1 MNISYYH
8 EGEFNQIV
16 LSEKD
21 TMDINFLS
29 KKDSY
34 LNHYNDYCKF
44 FDIVILRKDNLLSWR
59 KSNKEVAESRDM
71 SIEKLLCS
79 GIKLEFVKLMSPPP
93 SGWEWKQTLDD
104 KNEYILSFN
113 YFLKYLHRDQY
124 GTQKIFD
131 GREYLDFHYFYNKK
145 GKKILEFCKHDSN
158 QEIAEKLGKIIY
170 GNKSKEI
177 TNHIQNFLQS
187 FKKNVNEGTSRNLL
201 FTRIGFNVITSIL
214 MKNLNEKK
222 FKKISNLLEKCIK
235 LEFSY
240 EKRRRVVVNF
250 SNVKQQNLTQYFF
263 DNFFAGS
270 EGAFDTT
277 NDKYFKQKFYG
288 ETLFLT
294 GFPTPFTPPY
304 VIIEIMGK
312 KTGEK
317 GKQEKK
323 QTFIDKWIRI
333 NQQCIG
339 PPMIKGKRIMEY
351 ETWKNFI
358 ENTNNYKNST
368 GFDMWILES
377 DLKRFYKNIFQKIN
391 PQKIKKISNCLLGLK
406 EEEVFEYTEENLKV
420 PSNTVFED
428 DDGSDLEEWEKDEV
442 FERIEKEGQQFKQ
455 RERQEMKS
463 KIQSE
468 IKNNK
473 DILYNLSRI
482 QSIRDGTRKTNSL
495 FNKLDTYIKHSE
507 NVVMGA
513 NFRPYYNVWWFLSF
527 GLNFLTHDKGIL
539 VGGGGKKSAF
549 YLKGSDKWLAKGH
562 FEFIFKEKIQCLD
575 RFKSLL
581 EAIKSTKRVLGKQQ
595 YLEENKGNL
604 SFKDMIKYRK
614 SQQQKDDKEGER
626 EQNLDSLEN
635 IISAAKQSVKLFDK
649 NAVDFSTQTYAPA
662 IASLKLNTK
671 NYEECFKF
679 ILDRIKNIRDNLAVE
694 IGKTEEEIK
703 KYNKEIEQIKKQIIT
718 RIEQE

>member
-1 MNISYYH
+1 MTKYINYIH
-8 EGEFNQIV
+8 KGEFKQIEINQIGV
-16 LSEKD
+16 RN
-21 TMDINFLS
+21 INES
-29 KKDSY
+29 NKNNSY
-34 LNHYNDYCKF
+34 LKHYDDYCNF
-44 FDIVILRKDNLLSWR
+44 FDTLILKKDNLLSWR
-59 KSNKEVAESRDM
+59 QENNKVSKRYDI
-71 SIEKLLCS
+71 SFQNLLMS
-79 GIKLEFVKLMSPPP
+79 GIKTKFVKQMSPPP
-93 SGWEWKQTLDD
+93 SGWEWK
-104 KNEYILSFN
+104 KHSEERYILSFN
-113 YFLKYLHRDQY
+113 YFLKYPYMDQY

-145 GKKILEFCKHDSN
+145 GKKILEFCRYDSN
-158 QEIAEKLGKIIY
+158 EETAKKLGKIIY
-170 GNKSKEI
+170 GTKGEEI
-177 TNHIQNFLQS
+177 TIPIQNFLQY
-187 FKKNVNEGTSRNLL
+187 FKQGVYK
-201 FTRIGFNVITSIL
+201 RINFKEITNIL
-214 MKNLNEKK
+214 MEKLNDKK

-235 LEFSY
+235 LQFSY

-250 SNVKQQNLTQYFF
+250 SNVKQENFTQYFF

-277 NDKYFKQKFYG
+277 NDKYFKKIFYG

-333 NQQCIG
+333 KQQCIG
-339 PPMIKGKRIMEY
+339 PPMINGKRIMDY

-358 ENTNNYKNST
+358 ENTNDYKNST

-391 PQKIKKISNCLLGLK
+391 NPQKIKKISNCLLGLK
-406 EEEVFEYTEENLKV
+406 EEELFEYTEQNLKV
-420 PSNTVFED
+420 PSDTFYKDED
-428 DDGSDLEEWEKDEV
+428 DDGSDLEDWEKDEV

-482 QSIRDGTRKTNSL
+482 QSLRDGIKKTVYL
-495 FNKLDTYIKHSE
+495 YNKLSTYIQYSE
-507 NVVMGA
+507 IVGLGNDKP
-513 NFRPYYNVWWFLSF
+513 FYNIWWFLSF
-527 GLNFLTHDKGIL
+527 GLNFFTHDKGIL

-562 FEFIFKEKIQCLD
+562 FEFIFKEKVQCLD
-575 RFKSLL
+575 RFRSLL

-604 SFKDMIKYRK
+604 SFKEKIKYRK
-614 SQQQKDDKEGER
+614 SLQQKDNKEGER
-626 EQNLDSLEN
+626 QANFESLEN
-635 IISAAKQSVKLFDK
+635 IISAAKQSVKLFNMD
-649 NAVDFSTQTYAPA
+649 SYSLSLTYANA
-662 IASLKLNTK
+662 IGSLKLNTK
-671 NYEECFKF
+671 NYEECSKF
-679 ILDRIKNIRDNLAVE
+679 ILDRIKDIRDNLAVE

-703 KYNKEIEQIKKQIIT
+703 KYNKEIEQIKKHIIT
-718 RIEQE
+718 SIEQ